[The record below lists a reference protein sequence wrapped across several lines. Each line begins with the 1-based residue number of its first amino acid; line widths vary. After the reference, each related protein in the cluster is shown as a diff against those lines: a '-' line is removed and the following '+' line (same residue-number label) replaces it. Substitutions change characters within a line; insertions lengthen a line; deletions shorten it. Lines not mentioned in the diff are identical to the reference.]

1 MRIKL
6 TMGVEMENQAA
17 VLWRTILAE
26 VQVMSDQ
33 ISAFSFKTWFEPAEL
48 VSIDENKITIA
59 HPNPYAIT
67 QFEKRYHK
75 IINDILL
82 KNGFTTPEVEYIV
95 KKKSRKNAPVNDSSS
110 TNTLSAV
117 KNSIM
122 ISAHS
127 NLNKQYVFDNYIV
140 GKFNEMAYNVAL
152 NIAKNPGTRNNP
164 FYIYSGVGL
173 GKTHLIQAIGNSI
186 EDNLKLKVQYLTLE
200 DFMSDFLDHIRN
212 KKTGFENRYRKVDV
226 LIVDDI
232 QFIAGKT
239 STQEA
244 FFHTFNALHQ
254 RNKQIILSSD
264 CLPDKIP
271 TLTERL
277 KSRFRMGMVVDIDLP
292 DIETRSAII
301 ESKAEEMGVEIN
313 HSISEYIAKNIKTN
327 IREIEGLV
335 KRLVSYIEMK
345 NVEPSK
351 ELVDELL
358 IGMRPSETKHF
369 TARQI
374 VNKTADFFNIKP
386 DDILT
391 PPPSHQFAHERHIA
405 MYLIRTELKYS
416 WKKTSLSVGR
426 EDHTTAMSAFRKI
439 NKNIQLDTVL
449 NNQITSIREKLYV

>member
-1 MRIKL
+1 
-6 TMGVEMENQAA
+6 MENQAA

-26 VQVMSDQ
+26 IQVMSDQ

-48 VSIDENKITIA
+48 ISIDGDKITIA

-75 IINDILL
+75 VIHDILT
-82 KNGFTTPEVEYIV
+82 KNGFQDPEVEYIV
-95 KKKSRKNAPVNDSSS
+95 KKKSRRNAASEPENLIVKSP
-110 TNTLSAV
+110 V
-117 KNSIM
+117 KNLKLTPNQ
-122 ISAHS
+122 S
-127 NLNKQYVFDNYIV
+127 NLNKQYLFDNYIV
-140 GKFNEMAYNVAL
+140 GGFNEMAYNVAL

-164 FYIYSGVGL
+164 FYIYGGVGL

-186 EDNLKLKVQYLTLE
+186 EDNQKLKVRYLTME

-212 KKTGFENRYRKVDV
+212 KKTGFENRYRNVDV

-239 STQEA
+239 GTQEA

-254 RNKQIILSSD
+254 HNKQIILSSD

-292 DIETRSAII
+292 DIETRAAII
-301 ESKAEEMGVEIN
+301 ESKAEEIGLK
-313 HSISEYIAKNIKTN
+313 ISHEVAEYIAKNIKTN

-335 KRLVSYIEMK
+335 KKLVSYVEMK
-345 NVEPSK
+345 NIEPTV

-358 IGMRPSETKHF
+358 VGMRPSTTKHF
-369 TARQI
+369 SAKQI
-374 VNKTADFFNIKP
+374 ITKTADFFNIKP
-386 DDILT
+386 DDILI
-391 PPPSHQFAHERHIA
+391 PPPSHQFSHERHIA

-426 EDHTTAMSAFRKI
+426 EDHTTAISAFKKI
-439 NKNIQLDTVL
+439 NKNIQLDTIL
-449 NNQITSIREKLYV
+449 NDQITTIREKLYV

>member
-1 MRIKL
+1 
-6 TMGVEMENQAA
+6 MENQAA

-26 VQVMSDQ
+26 VQVMPDQ
-33 ISAFSFKTWFEPAEL
+33 ISAFSFKAWFEPAEL
-48 VSIDENKITIA
+48 VSIDQDKITIA
-59 HPNPYAIT
+59 HPNPYGLA

-75 IINDILL
+75 FIYDILVQ
-82 KNGFTTPEVEYIV
+82 NGFNSHEVEYII
-95 KKKSRKNAPVNDSSS
+95 KKKARKNAPTPDSPAP
-110 TNTLSAV
+110 TTTTPSA
-117 KNSIM
+117 KPRA
-122 ISAHS
+122 ISNHS
-127 NLNKQYVFDNYIV
+127 NLNKQYTFDNYIV
-140 GKFNEMAYNVAL
+140 GGFNDMAYNVAL

-164 FYIYSGVGL
+164 FYVYGGVGL

-186 EDNLKLKVQYLTLE
+186 EDELKLKVRYLTME
-200 DFMSDFLDHIRN
+200 DFTSDFLDHIRN
-212 KKTGFENRYRKVDV
+212 KKAGFENRYRNVDV

-232 QFIAGKT
+232 QFIVGKT

-254 RNKQIILSSD
+254 HNKQVILSSD

-301 ESKAEEMGVEIN
+301 ESKAEEMGIK
-313 HSISEYIAKNIKTN
+313 ISHAVAEYVAKNIKTN

-335 KRLVSYIEMK
+335 KKLVSYIEMK
-345 NVEPSK
+345 NIEPSV

-358 IGMRPSETKHF
+358 VGMRPSATKHF
-369 TARQI
+369 TAKQI
-374 VNKTADFFNIKP
+374 ISKTADYFNIKSE
-386 DDILT
+386 DIT
-391 PPPSHQFAHERHIA
+391 VPPPSHQFAHERHIA

-426 EDHTTAMSAFRKI
+426 EDHTTAMSAFKKI
-439 NKNIQLDTVL
+439 NKNIQLDTSL
-449 NNQITSIREKLYV
+449 NDQVSSIREKLYV